1 MIYTYKCHECGTLRE
16 VLRSMLEEETFPEC
30 PNCQV
35 TMGRKYEAAPV
46 HLKGGGF
53 YKNGG

>member
-1 MIYTYKCHECGTLRE
+1 
-16 VLRSMLEEETFPEC
+16 MLEEETFPEC